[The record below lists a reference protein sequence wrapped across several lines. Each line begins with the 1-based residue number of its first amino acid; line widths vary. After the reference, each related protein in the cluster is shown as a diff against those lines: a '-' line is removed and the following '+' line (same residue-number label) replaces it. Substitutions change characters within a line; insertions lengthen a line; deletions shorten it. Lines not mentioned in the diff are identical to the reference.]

1 MREAPSLS
9 LIVGLQDL
17 GAVVR
22 AYDPAGMEQARL
34 ELPDIAYCD
43 DAYACA
49 RAADALVIV
58 TEWAQFR
65 ALDLARL
72 KREMAKPI
80 IIDLRN
86 IYRPD
91 DMAQIGFTYESIGRR
106 SIHQGVGSR
115 DS

>member
-1 MREAPSLS
+1 M
-9 LIVGLQDL
+9 
-17 GAVVR
+17 
-22 AYDPAGMEQARL
+22 
-34 ELPDIAYCD
+34 
-43 DAYACA
+43 
-49 RAADALVIV
+49 IV

-91 DMAQIGFTYESIGRR
+91 DMAQIGFAYESIGRR
-106 SIHQGVGSR
+106 SIKCWVPATLER
-115 DS
+115 